1 MANTC
6 QSWGS
11 PCTSAGRGVPDHCYN
26 LLQSWPSPPP
36 PLPPWT
42 QMAPEDWNSLPSP
55 LGPTC
60 WISLRAF
67 LLSRKR
73 KNPEQVTPFNDHC
86 YLKTSIK
93 SSHNILWFFCV
104 WFLCGLWILSITSFN
119 FFRNQKLTF
128 FHLLFPFLLIFWAF
142 HCSKRVERRHRIR
155 EGDKTKI
162 RPFCCLL
169 VCSIIV
175 LFYNVHYR
183 KRSKEF
189 CSDENPLFSGF
200 NFDKI
205 KGLDQMTS
213 SFSS

>member
-1 MANTC
+1 MWQIPVKVEGA
-6 QSWGS
+6 QEQKEGWI
-11 PCTSAGRGVPDHCYN
+11 PDHCYN

-42 QMAPEDWNSLPSP
+42 QMAPEDRNSLPSP
-55 LGPTC
+55 LGPIC

-73 KNPEQVTPFNDHC
+73 ENPEQVTPFDDHC
-86 YLKTSIK
+86 YLRTSIK
-93 SSHNILWFFCV
+93 SSHNILGAWYFCV
-104 WFLCGLWILSITSFN
+104 VCEYYLSHTSFN
-119 FFRNQKLTF
+119 FFRYQKLTY
-128 FHLLFPFLLIFWAF
+128 FHLFFPFLLWAF

-162 RPFCCLL
+162 GPFCCLL

-183 KRSKEF
+183 NRSKQF

-213 SFSS
+213 SFSSQGL